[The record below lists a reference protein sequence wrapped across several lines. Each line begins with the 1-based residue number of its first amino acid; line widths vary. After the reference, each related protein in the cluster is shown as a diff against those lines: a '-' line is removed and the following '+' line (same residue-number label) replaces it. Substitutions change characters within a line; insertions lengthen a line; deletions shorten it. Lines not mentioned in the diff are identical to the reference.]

1 MNAKLEYSNR
11 DVVAARTF
19 AEEIKKVLKAH
30 ARGARNDAM
39 LQDLKVLCIC
49 LIHTIRDPYCQE
61 KMCEVAIHA
70 DAMWGRS
77 SAPLTSIFMRRLIFK
92 SLDAFDERLG
102 SLETRPQS
110 DRGAFGRNAPAGIF
124 LQGRTPV

>member
-1 MNAKLEYSNR
+1 MNAKLECSNR
-11 DVVAARTF
+11 DIIAARAF
-19 AEEIKKVLKAH
+19 AEEIKRVLKAH
-30 ARGARNDAM
+30 ARGERSDAT

-77 SAPLTSIFMRRLIFK
+77 GAPLNAIFLRRLILR

-102 SLETRPQS
+102 SLETTPQY
-110 DRGAFGRNAPAGIF
+110 DRGAPGRNAPAGIS